1 MLAQQSDRD
10 KGLPE
15 VPVLDDAAD
24 DWLQLLRLAQAGP
37 AGAAEQQASIALVSM
52 QRAIGLRRCQAA
64 LFQQLKTGDPTVT
77 AYCLS
82 CFACFFGTMSGTGL
96 HLGDPGRTPC
106 ATVSHSTQDQA
117 KRVMQLLHKYN
128 IASLWPAYAQ
138 LLARTLPVGPA
149 SSRSGT
155 EATLELLAMSRRWD
169 LKQVE
174 QVITHALKQRL
185 DAVSGLA
192 GHQCA
197 VS

>member
-64 LFQQLKTGDPTVT
+64 LFQQLKPGDPTRT

-106 ATVSHSTQDQA
+106 ATVSHSTQPVPH
-117 KRVMQLLHKYN
+117 RH
-128 IASLWPAYAQ
+128 
-138 LLARTLPVGPA
+138 ARPYP
-149 SSRSGT
+149 
-155 EATLELLAMSRRWD
+155 
-169 LKQVE
+169 
-174 QVITHALKQRL
+174 H
-185 DAVSGLA
+185 
-192 GHQCA
+192 
-197 VS
+197 